1 MCDQDQMKR
10 WAKGQLSRREFGL
23 VTGAAALTACATD
36 APGANGQGIAP
47 QLAQTPVTFET
58 ADGTMDAIFIHPQEG
73 EHPAVIHWPDI
84 AGIRPSHISMARRTA
99 DQGYAVL
106 LVNPYYRDVAGQIWE
121 SFAEFADGGWDTA
134 RGYREKLSSFAIRS
148 DTRAIVAWLDAQPF
162 VDTSRG
168 IGAEGYC
175 MGGPF
180 TVYSAAE
187 VPARVKAAASFH
199 GGGLVRE
206 DAESPHR
213 LMATTEASF
222 LIAIATNDDA
232 KAPDEKTALREAAD
246 AAGKAAVV
254 EVYSGDHGWT
264 VPDSPAY
271 AKEEADRA
279 FEEKI
284 KLYEAAF

>member
-1 MCDQDQMKR
+1 MCDQDQVKR
-10 WAKGQLSRREFGL
+10 WAKGQLSRREFGM
-23 VTGAAALTACATD
+23 VTGAAALTACASD
-36 APGANGQGIAP
+36 APGANGQGTAP
-47 QLAQTPVTFET
+47 GLIETPVTFET
-58 ADGTMDAIFIHPQEG
+58 ADGTMDAIFIHPEEG

-84 AGIRPSHISMARRTA
+84 AGIRPSHINMARRTA

-106 LVNPYYRDVAGQIWE
+106 LVNPYYRDVSGQVWE

-134 RGYREKLSSFAIRS
+134 SGYRESLSSFAIRS
-148 DTRAIVAWLDAQPF
+148 DTQAIVEWLDLQPF
-162 VDTSRG
+162 VDAERG

-187 VPARVKAAASFH
+187 VPARVTAAASFH

-206 DAESPHR
+206 DDESPHK
-213 LMATTEASF
+213 LMATTEANF
-222 LIAIATNDDA
+222 LFAIAQDDDA
-232 KAPDEKTALREAAD
+232 KAPADKSALRDAAD

-254 EVYSGDHGWT
+254 DVYAGDHGWT

-271 AKEEADRA
+271 AEEEAERA
-279 FEEKI
+279 FAEKI
-284 KLYEAAF
+284 KLYERAL